1 MIGINE
7 IKFGAKGTYEDF
19 GLLMTHRSIGSPSIK
34 KKSLDVPYRDGK
46 LDYTQSNG
54 RTYYGNRPLSFEFKL
69 VNPDDFYKVY
79 SELLEYL
86 HGQNMRITV
95 PEDSEYYYY
104 GMCEMSELDV
114 SKALGKITI
123 SVDAETYKYS
133 KSSAQ
138 EDIPWDDVHFPTT
151 IFRYI
156 GTLTVTDSYSLLI
169 RKGGVNVVPVFTVSN
184 ITSDTFKVRSSRNSK
199 TYNLVAGRNRFPDLT
214 VCGSSDVTLRF
225 TGSATVKVDYREAR
239 K

>member
-7 IKFGAKGTYEDF
+7 IKFGEKGTYTDF
-19 GLLMTHRSIGSPSIK
+19 GLLMTHRSIGSPVIK

-54 RTYYGNRPLSFEFKL
+54 RTYYDNRPLSFEFKL
-69 VNPDDFYKVY
+69 VNPDDFYEVY
-79 SELLEYL
+79 SDLLEYL
-86 HGQNMRITV
+86 HGQYMRITV

-138 EDIPWDDVHFPTT
+138 EDILWDDVHFPTT
-151 IFRYI
+151 VFRYI
-156 GTLTVTDSYSLLI
+156 GTLAITDSYSLVI
-169 RKGGVNVVPVFTVSN
+169 RKGGVNVIPVFNVSN
-184 ITSDTFKVRSSRNSK
+184 ITSNTFTVRSNRNNR
-199 TYNLVAGRNRFPDLT
+199 TYNLIEGRNRFPDLT
-214 VCGSSDVTLRF
+214 VCGNTDVTLTF
-225 TGSATVKVDYREAR
+225 TGSATVNVDYREAR